1 MHHRGGAAFTNCA
14 PDGIDI
20 ADITVDERCAQ
31 RCFSMSSR
39 QIIENDHPAART
51 AEGLGAVTADVT
63 RTSGDQN
70 RTGLRRGLRRGQWS
84 SR

>member
-1 MHHRGGAAFTNCA
+1 
-14 PDGIDI
+14 
-20 ADITVDERCAQ
+20 
-31 RCFSMSSR
+31 
-39 QIIENDHPAART
+39 
-51 AEGLGAVTADVT
+51 VTADVT